1 MMPLKYLIVGSGGP
15 TGHHLRHIL
24 SSTGAIIVNTTHR
37 TPAVGEMSDTIR
49 WTHLDIFSVSE
60 GLRSLSPLIDG
71 EKLSGVIL
79 FAHPKLTRNKHPLPF
94 GEMTGFSQALEGVKA
109 IYDHCLPVLD
119 NGSVLT
125 ILPCLTLLKAGGYL
139 QARVYFGGL
148 RGMVEE
154 YTRTISPARACFLT
168 LEVAHLPGETAPH
181 LPESLLSRMKEQT
194 LGGFPDPE
202 SLARTI
208 ADLVIKPRPWM
219 HGETFRFPKT
229 GLL

>member
-1 MMPLKYLIVGSGGP
+1 MSPKYLIVGSGGP

-24 SSTGAIIVNTTHR
+24 ASTGATIVNTTHR

-49 WTHLDIFSVSE
+49 WTHLDILSVSE
-60 GLRSLSPLIDG
+60 GLRLLSPLMNG
-71 EKLSGVIL
+71 AKLSGVIL
-79 FAHPKLTRNKHPLPF
+79 FAHPRITRNKHPLSF
-94 GEMTGFSQALEGVKA
+94 GEMTGFSHALEGVKA
-109 IYDHCLPVLD
+109 IFDLCLPLLD

-154 YTRTISPARACFLT
+154 YTRTISPAQASFLT
-168 LEVAHLPGETAPH
+168 LEVAHLPGETTPH

-208 ADLVIKPRPWM
+208 ADLVVRPRPWM
-219 HGETFRFPKT
+219 HGETLRFPTT